1 MRLLEIL
8 YTKQSA
14 NEKEYIL
21 FDAFCH
27 LRTCHGHDVG
37 IVESTISAANVY
49 RINGVNIVNSMG
61 QTIAPKKGFFSLG
74 ISIYANDNET
84 WEDFGDNY
92 KATDF
97 DKATGWSAFLDQN
110 TVGVFKSAINPANN
124 SVWNLDY
131 LDE

>member
-1 MRLLEIL
+1 MFAAPVPDGRCRELFLIHK
-8 YTKQSA
+8 YAQAMKGPNTA
-14 NEKEYIL
+14 NFYS
-21 FDAFCH
+21 D
-27 LRTCHGHDVG
+27 
-37 IVESTISAANVY
+37 
-49 RINGVNIVNSMG
+49 VNSMG